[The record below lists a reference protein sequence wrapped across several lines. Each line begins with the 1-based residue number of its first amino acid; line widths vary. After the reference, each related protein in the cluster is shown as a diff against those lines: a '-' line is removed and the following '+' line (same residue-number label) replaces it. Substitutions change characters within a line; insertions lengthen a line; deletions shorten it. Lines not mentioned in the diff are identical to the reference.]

1 MKNAEN
7 ICQKWDSNPRL
18 ENQTATWTQRL
29 RPLGHPDSYT
39 MNSDNIFSHIKI
51 PYIKVQRLK
60 LLCYIPFTFLNIYT
74 KNMFLIYYENNFAH
88 YKVPLQ
94 L

>member
-1 MKNAEN
+1 MKNAEK

-51 PYIKVQRLK
+51 PYIQSSKVKVVVLHTIHLPEYIYK
-60 LLCYIPFTFLNIYT
+60 KYVFNLLW
-74 KNMFLIYYENNFAH
+74 K
-88 YKVPLQ
+88 
-94 L
+94 

>member
-1 MKNAEN
+1 MKNAEK

-18 ENQTATWTQRL
+18 ENQTVTWTQRL

-51 PYIKVQRLK
+51 PYIQSSKVKVGVLR
-60 LLCYIPFTFLNIYT
+60 PFQQPGSYWDRSSEL
-74 KNMFLIYYENNFAH
+74 
-88 YKVPLQ
+88 PLVG
-94 L
+94 LEPTEVTAYD